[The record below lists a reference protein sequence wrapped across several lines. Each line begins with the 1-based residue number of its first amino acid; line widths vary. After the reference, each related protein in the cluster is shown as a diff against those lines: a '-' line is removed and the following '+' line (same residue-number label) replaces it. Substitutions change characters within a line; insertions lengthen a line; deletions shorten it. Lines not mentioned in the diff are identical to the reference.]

1 MTRICLF
8 AVLVL
13 YTFCAGAT
21 TMCVRND
28 KVVFGVSS
36 QQAPTVV
43 AYDEDT
49 AEWSV
54 YFDGVGVVS
63 GVASMAPFT
72 SDDARCGHYSAIFRV
87 HGGCPYAKN
96 ADVNTNYQGRKDGN
110 QCWCKIT
117 HPFESGWAH
126 INSTGIVCVQACAD
140 KGMVQN
146 YETFRSS
153 IFATV
158 GMDE

>member
-36 QQAPTVV
+36 QQAPTAV
-43 AYDEDT
+43 AYDNDT

-63 GVASMAPFT
+63 GVSSRSLISPKDGNMYGCLYASNG
-72 SDDARCGHYSAIFRV
+72 DLARENF
-87 HGGCPYAKN
+87 
-96 ADVNTNYQGRKDGN
+96 QGRKDGGYT
-110 QCWCKIT
+110 WCKIT
-117 HPFESGWAH
+117 HPFESEWFYVP
-126 INSTGIVCVQACAD
+126 S
-140 KGMVQN
+140 
-146 YETFRSS
+146 
-153 IFATV
+153 TV
-158 GMDE
+158 GAGAAACVSLMTASPYGSRGVALKSVAMAD